1 MTTAQRMAPILWQHQ
16 RGDVAYTCN
25 HFVRG
30 LSEPWIVIFEE
41 IQMDSDQD
49 IFNSPGLIEDAVRYS
64 LNQKQQLMAF
74 LDHGDVPISNNL
86 AENAI
91 RPFVVGRKNWLFCD
105 SVKGAESSA
114 IVYSLVETA
123 KANGIEPYE
132 YLLLVLTML
141 PYLGKSPAHEELEK
155 LMPWH
160 PAVRHREHIR
170 K

>member
-1 MTTAQRMAPILWQHQ
+1 MRS
-16 RGDVAYTCN
+16 G
-25 HFVRG
+25 VR
-30 LSEPWIVIFEE
+30 S
-41 IQMDSDQD
+41 
-49 IFNSPGLIEDAVRYS
+49 
-64 LNQKQQLMAF
+64 
-74 LDHGDVPISNNL
+74 
-86 AENAI
+86 
-91 RPFVVGRKNWLFCD
+91 PFVVGRKNWLFCD

-132 YLLLVLTML
+132 YLMLVLSML
-141 PYLGKSPAHEELEK
+141 PYLGKSPAHKELEK